1 MRCEV
6 KREDPRLRALVALL
20 DEEELPLA
28 HTWRLVASAAET
40 NGMLR
45 PSYPLIRRLAR
56 RHRRIVRRRAEVR
69 AIVQRAAIRALA
81 ARSPGFDFTAYKLE
95 EAVRRLREEE
105 ACVSE
110 TQAPLGPFS

>member
-20 DEEELPLA
+20 DEGQLPFA
-28 HTWRLVASAAET
+28 HTWRVVAAAAET

-56 RHRRIVRRRAEVR
+56 HHRRLVRRRAELR
-69 AIVQRAAIRALA
+69 ALAQRAAVRALA
-81 ARSPGFDFTAYKLE
+81 ARSPGFDFTAHGLE

-110 TQAPLGPFS
+110 TQAPLGPFP